1 MTGADVPYRATSF
14 PSSAM
19 KLERRPDGVIIL
31 EPVEPLQPY
40 VANIPRGLALRAAL
54 SPEKTYLA
62 ERPAPDADWVRQ
74 SYGETK
80 RRADAFAQWLLDQRI
95 GRDRTVLILSGNS
108 LLHAVVKYGAMAARV
123 PVCPVSVN
131 YALMGGDYGRLRH
144 VVGMVRPAVV
154 FAEQA
159 ALFARALDAVDFG
172 DARLVTD
179 APGRLE
185 RQAVAIREVLDT
197 PVTGAVAAS
206 IDSIDPDEASVYM
219 LTSGSTSMPK
229 AVIQTQRMISS
240 NLAQGIQ
247 VLNETAGWK
256 DTMLDWLPWNHVSGA
271 FTMMG
276 VALTGGTL
284 YIDAGK
290 PLPGLFEQSIR
301 NYKEIA
307 VQYFT
312 NVPAG
317 YAMLADALERD
328 DELRRTFF
336 SRMTLMLYGGA
347 GLPQALYDRLQRLAV
362 RTVGRR
368 IFFTTGYGATETAS
382 GCMAIY
388 FHSEQVGI
396 GLPMPGLSVK
406 LVPRGD
412 RYELRMKGPM
422 VTPGYLNMPEKSAA
436 MFDDEGYFMIG
447 DTARFHDPNDVQK
460 GLAFAGRLAEEFKL
474 ATGTWVHGGLL
485 RAQIVQAAGG
495 LIADALICGEGRD
508 YLAVLAWPALAP
520 CRRVIGEHAE
530 RMEPSEVVRHAA
542 VRSAIV
548 TALKSHNEAHAGS
561 SSRVARCA
569 FLLEPPCAN
578 AHEISDKGTINQNVA
593 LRRREADVERLYST
607 TVDPEII
614 VLEGSS

>member
-1 MTGADVPYRATSF
+1 
-14 PSSAM
+14 M
-19 KLERRPDGVIIL
+19 KLERRADGVIII

-40 VANIPRGLALRAAL
+40 VANIPRGLAARAAQ

-80 RRADAFAQWLLDQRI
+80 RRADAFAQWLIERRI
-95 GRDRTVLILSGNS
+95 GRDRSVLILSGNS
-108 LLHAVVKYGAMAARV
+108 LLHAVVKYGAMAARI

-144 VVGMVRPAVV
+144 VIAMVKPAVV

-159 ALFARALDAVDFG
+159 ALFAPALGAVDFG
-172 DARLVTD
+172 DAWVITD
-179 APGRLE
+179 EPGRLE
-185 RQAVAIREVLDT
+185 RPAIAIRDVLST
-197 PVTGAVAAS
+197 PVTAAVAAS
-206 IDSIDPDEASVYM
+206 IDAIDPDEASVYM

-247 VLNETAGWK
+247 VLNDTAGWK

-317 YAMLADALERD
+317 YAMLADALEHD

-362 RTVGRR
+362 QTVGRR

-388 FHSEQVGI
+388 FHTEKVGI
-396 GLPMPGLSVK
+396 GLPMPGLKIK

-412 RYELRMKGPM
+412 RYELRMQGPM

-436 MFDDEGYFMIG
+436 MFDEEGYFMIG
-447 DTARFHDPNDVQK
+447 DTARFHDPNDVQQ

-474 ATGTWVHGGLL
+474 ATGSWVHGGLL

-495 LIADALICGEGRD
+495 LIADALICGEGRE
-508 YLAVLAWPALAP
+508 YLGVLAWPALAP
-520 CRRVIGEHAE
+520 CRRLIGAEAEHLD
-530 RMEPSEVVRHAA
+530 PAA
-542 VRSAIV
+542 VLRHEAVRAAIRA
-548 TALKSHNEAHAGS
+548 ALQSHNQAHAGS
-561 SSRVARCA
+561 SSRILRCK
-569 FLLEPPCAN
+569 FLLEPPSAN

-593 LRRREADVERLYST
+593 LRRRETEVERLYAPA
-607 TVDPEII
+607 VDPEVI